1 MKKFIVMLAVLL
13 LASPAMAAVRISV
26 EDEGGFTGAIN
37 YETDGEKVRAFALDI
52 QVDAGTIEAISD
64 YKVGEST
71 SDAPGYGIFPANFS
85 RYITVDA
92 ATGEVESWDV
102 NDYTPVADVNDPGAL
117 GGLGTNGITIEMGAL
132 YYPPE
137 DNSPNAP
144 PNSGTLCKI
153 TVSQACNVTLEQ
165 NVTRGGVVL
174 TDPAVAPTVES
185 IPGSISGEVECFPSE
200 YSTYNDWVAL
210 GKPDCWC
217 SDYQCDGDIDGA
229 TSGFPFNYRIYN
241 NDLSILV
248 DNWQKKID
256 DPTLDPC
263 ADIDHK
269 SSGFP
274 FNYRVYNNDLS
285 ILVDNWTKKD
295 ADLAGDCPRAE

>member
-1 MKKFIVMLAVLL
+1 MKKFIAMLAVLL
-13 LASPAMAAVRISV
+13 LASPAMADVRVMI
-26 EDEGGFTGAIN
+26 EDEGNLTGAVK

-92 ATGEVESWDV
+92 DTGEVESWDV

-117 GGLGTNGITIEMGAL
+117 GGLGTDGITIEMGAL

-137 DNSPNAP
+137 DDSPNAP

-153 TVSQACNVTLEQ
+153 TVSGECTVSAEE

-174 TDPAVAPTVES
+174 TDPAVAPTVEL
-185 IPGSISGEVECFPSE
+185 IPGSISGEVQCFPSDNE
-200 YSTYNDWVAL
+200 AYDDWVAL
-210 GKPDCWC
+210 GEPECWC
-217 SDYQCDGDIDGA
+217 SPYQCDGDADGA
-229 TSGFPFNYRIYN
+229 TQGLFQTRVGTNDLSLIVANWQKKASDADLDPCADLDHKAQGLFQVRVGT

-248 DNWQKKID
+248 DNWQKK
-256 DPTLDPC
+256 
-263 ADIDHK
+263 
-269 SSGFP
+269 
-274 FNYRVYNNDLS
+274 
-285 ILVDNWTKKD
+285 D
-295 ADLAGDCPRAE
+295 ADLPGDCPR